1 MHSMDD
7 FLRLQSCDPLSR
19 LNRNRE
25 RYGLRERRSVMDVN
39 AFLSACGVKGKRK

>member
-7 FLRLQSCDPLSR
+7 FLRLQTCDPLAR

-39 AFLSACGVKGKRK
+39 AFLASCGLKARRR